1 MTLKELP
8 LRTVAMSFALGL
20 VTIASASLAGQN
32 AGAAAGSPD
41 SGKIPVTTAS
51 DAAKKEFLQGR
62 ELAEKLQAQ
71 DSIQHFD
78 KAISLDPDFALA
90 ELSRANA
97 GATPK
102 EFFGHLQKA
111 VALSQKA
118 SDGERSLILA
128 TEAGANGDATTQKR
142 YLEQLVAAYP
152 RDERAHFNLGGYYF
166 GQQDFA
172 AAIEHYK
179 KATELAPSYSPAYNI
194 LGYAYRQRAD
204 YANAEQA
211 FKKYIELIPKDP
223 NPYDSYAELLLK
235 MGRFQGSLAQYAK
248 ALAIDSNFL
257 ASHVGRA
264 ADFMYMGKTAEASSE
279 LDAITKKA
287 RSDGDRRT
295 ALFGRTVLAV
305 DGEKWDEALA
315 AMDQQYAIAKQTK
328 DDAAMAGDLQT
339 KGQILLEMGKYDEAK
354 AAFAQS
360 LKVTEGSGLSD
371 DIKKNARLFEHF
383 NNARIAL
390 GRNDLAGARTEV
402 QAFRSG
408 AETSR
413 NPAFIRQAH
422 ELAGI
427 VALQEKKPEVA
438 IAELEQ
444 ASNQNPYNLYRLCLA
459 YQAKGD
465 SAKAGQWCGKAAKFN
480 SLPQLNFAF
489 IRGKAA
495 KLAGGPTS

>member
-1 MTLKELP
+1 MTLTGLP
-8 LRTVAMSFALGL
+8 LRVVAMAIALGL
-20 VTIASASLAGQN
+20 PSIVSA
-32 AGAAAGSPD
+32 SPD
-41 SGKIPVTTAS
+41 SGKIVVTTAS
-51 DAAKKEFLQGR
+51 EAAKKEFLQGR

-78 KAISLDPDFALA
+78 KAIALDPNFALA

-97 GATPK
+97 APSPK
-102 EFFGHLQKA
+102 DFFEHLRKA
-111 VALSQKA
+111 VALSAKV
-118 SDGERSLILA
+118 SDGERLLILA
-128 TEAGANGDATTQKR
+128 TEAGANGDATKQKG
-142 YLEQLVAAYP
+142 YLDQLVAAYP
-152 RDERAHFNLGGYYF
+152 GDERAHFNVGGYYF

-179 KATELAPSYSPAYNI
+179 KATELAPGYSPAYNI
-194 LGYAYRQRAD
+194 LGYAYRQNGD
-204 YANAEQA
+204 YTNAEQA

-235 MGRFQGSLAQYAK
+235 MGRFQESLAQYAK

-257 ASHVGRA
+257 ASHLGRA
-264 ADFMYMGKTAEASSE
+264 ADFMYMGKTVEAASE

-305 DGEKWDEALA
+305 DGGKWDEALA
-315 AMDQQYAIAKQTK
+315 AMDRQYAIAEQAK
-328 DDAAMAGDLQT
+328 DAAAMAGDLQT

-354 AAFAQS
+354 AAFDRS
-360 LKVTEGSGLSD
+360 LKVAEGSGLSD
-371 DIKKNARLFEHF
+371 NIKKNARLFEHF
-383 NNARIAL
+383 NNTRIAL
-390 GRNDLAGARTEV
+390 GRNDLAGARTEM

-413 NPAFIRQAH
+413 NPAFMRQSH

-427 VALQEKKPEVA
+427 VALQDKKPDEA
-438 IAELEQ
+438 ITELEQ
-444 ASNQNPYNLYRLCLA
+444 ASTQNPYNLYRLCLA

-465 SAKAGQWCGKAAKFN
+465 TAKAGQWCGKAAKFN
-480 SLPQLNFAF
+480 SLPLLNSAF
-489 IRGKAA
+489 VRSRAA
-495 KLAGGPTS
+495 KLAGGS

>member
-1 MTLKELP
+1 MTLNELP
-8 LRTVAMSFALGL
+8 RRMVAMSFALGL
-20 VTIASASLAGQN
+20 ASI

-51 DAAKKEFLQGR
+51 DAAKTEFLQGR
-62 ELAEKLQAQ
+62 ELAEKLQGQ

-78 KAISLDPDFALA
+78 KAISLDPNFALA

-102 EFFGHLQKA
+102 EFFDHLRKA
-111 VALSQKA
+111 LALSQKA
-118 SDGERSLILA
+118 SDGERWLILA
-128 TEAGANGDATTQKR
+128 TEAGANGDATKQKG

-223 NPYDSYAELLLK
+223 NPYDSYGELLLK
-235 MGRFQGSLAQYAK
+235 MGRFQESLEQYAK
-248 ALAIDSNFL
+248 ALAIDSNFV
-257 ASHVGRA
+257 ASHLGRA
-264 ADFMYMGKTAEASSE
+264 ADFMYMGKTAEAASE
-279 LDAITKKA
+279 LDTITKKA

-305 DGEKWDEALA
+305 DGGKWDAALA
-315 AMDQQYAIAKQTK
+315 AMDQQYAIAEQAK
-328 DDAAMAGDLQT
+328 DAPAMAGDVQT

-354 AAFAQS
+354 AAFDQS
-360 LKVTEGSGLSD
+360 LKVTEGSSLSD

-390 GRNDLAGARTEV
+390 GRNDVAGARTEA

-408 AETSR
+408 AESSR
-413 NPAFIRQAH
+413 NPAFVRQAH

-427 VALQEKKPEVA
+427 VALQEKKPDVA
-438 IAELEQ
+438 ITELEQ

-465 SAKAGQWCGKAAKFN
+465 TAKAGQWCGKAAKFN
-480 SLPQLNFAF
+480 SLPQLNSAF
-489 IRGKAA
+489 IRAKAA

>member
-1 MTLKELP
+1 MTPNRLP
-8 LRTVAMSFALGL
+8 LRVVATAIALAMSSTT
-20 VTIASASLAGQN
+20 VPASPA
-32 AGAAAGSPD
+32 

-51 DAAKKEFLQGR
+51 EAAKKEFLQGR

-78 KAISLDPDFALA
+78 KAISLDPGFALA

-97 GATPK
+97 SPTPK
-102 EFFGHLQKA
+102 DFFEHLRKA
-111 VALSQKA
+111 VALAPKA
-118 SDGERSLILA
+118 SDGERLLILA
-128 TEAGANGDATTQKR
+128 TEAGANGDATKQKG
-142 YLEQLVAAYP
+142 YLDQLVAAYP
-152 RDERAHFNLGGYYF
+152 RDERVHFNMGGYYF

-172 AAIEHYK
+172 SAIEHYT

-194 LGYAYRQRAD
+194 LGYAFRQKGD

-235 MGRFQGSLAQYAK
+235 MGRFQESLEQYAK
-248 ALAIDSNFL
+248 ALAIDANFV
-257 ASHVGRA
+257 ASHLGRA
-264 ADFMYMGKTAEASSE
+264 ADFMYMGKAGEAASE
-279 LDAITKKA
+279 LDMITKKA

-305 DGEKWDEALA
+305 DSGKWDEALA
-315 AMDQQYAIAKQTK
+315 AVDQQYAIAEKTK
-328 DDAAMAGDLQT
+328 DAAAMAGDLQT

-354 AAFAQS
+354 AAFDQS
-360 LKVTEGSGLSD
+360 LKVTDSSGLSD

-390 GRNDLAGARTEV
+390 GRNDLAGARTET

-413 NPAFIRQAH
+413 NPAFVRQAH

-427 VALQEKKPEVA
+427 VALQEKKSDEA

-444 ASNQNPYNLYRLCLA
+444 ASNQNPYNLYRICLA
-459 YQAKGD
+459 YQAKSD
-465 SAKAGQWCGKAAKFN
+465 MAKAKQWCGKAAKFN
-480 SLPQLNFAF
+480 PLPQLNSAF
-489 IRGKAA
+489 IREKAA

>member
-1 MTLKELP
+1 MTLNGLP
-8 LRTVAMSFALGL
+8 LRMVAISIALGL
-20 VTIASASLAGQN
+20 ASIASASPAGQN
-32 AGAAAGSPD
+32 AAAAASSAD

-51 DAAKKEFLQGR
+51 DAAKKAFLQGR

-71 DSIQHFD
+71 DSIQHFE
-78 KAISLDPDFALA
+78 KAISLDPNFALA

-97 GATPK
+97 APTPK
-102 EFFGHLQKA
+102 DFFDHLRKA
-111 VALSQKA
+111 VALSQRA
-118 SDGERSLILA
+118 SDGERLLILA
-128 TEAGANGDATTQKR
+128 TEAGANGDATKQKE
-142 YLEQLVAAYP
+142 YLDQLVAAYP
-152 RDERAHFNLGGYYF
+152 RDERSQFNIGGYYF

-172 AAIEHYK
+172 AAIDHYR
-179 KATELAPSYSPAYNI
+179 KATELAPGYSPAYNI
-194 LGYAYRQRAD
+194 LGYAYRQKGD

-211 FKKYIELIPKDP
+211 FERYIELIPKDP

-235 MGRFQGSLAQYAK
+235 MGRFQDSLVQYAK
-248 ALAIDSNFL
+248 ALAIDPNFL
-257 ASHVGRA
+257 ASHLGRA
-264 ADFMYMGKTAEASSE
+264 ADFMYMGKAGEAASE
-279 LDAITKKA
+279 LDMITKKA
-287 RSDGDRRT
+287 RSDGGRRT

-305 DGEKWDEALA
+305 DGGKWDEALA
-315 AMDQQYAIAKQTK
+315 AVDKQYAIAEQAK
-328 DDAAMAGDLQT
+328 DAAAMAGDLQT

-354 AAFAQS
+354 AAFDQS
-360 LKVTEGSGLSD
+360 LKVTEGSSLSG
-371 DIKKNARLFEHF
+371 DIKKNARLFAHF

-413 NPAFIRQAH
+413 NPAFMRQAH

-427 VALQEKKPEVA
+427 VALQEKKPDVA

-465 SAKAGQWCGKAAKFN
+465 TAKAGPWCGKAARFN
-480 SLPQLNFAF
+480 SLPQLNSAF

-495 KLAGGPTS
+495 KLAGPTS

>member
-1 MTLKELP
+1 MTLNGLP
-8 LRTVAMSFALGL
+8 LRLVAMSVALTL
-20 VTIASASLAGQN
+20 VLTASASPAGQN

-41 SGKIPVTTAS
+41 SGKVPVTTAS
-51 DAAKKEFLQGR
+51 DAAKNEFLQGR

-102 EFFGHLQKA
+102 EFFGHLRKA

-118 SDGERSLILA
+118 SDGERWLILA
-128 TEAGANGDATTQKR
+128 TEAGANGDATTQKKC
-142 YLEQLVAAYP
+142 LEQLVAAYP

-172 AAIEHYK
+172 AAIEHYR

-235 MGRFQGSLAQYAK
+235 MGRFQDSLAQYAK

-315 AMDQQYAIAKQTK
+315 AMDQQYAIAEQAK

-354 AAFAQS
+354 AAFDQS
-360 LKVTEGSGLSD
+360 LQVTEGSGLSD

-413 NPAFIRQAH
+413 NPAFMRQAH

-427 VALQEKKPEVA
+427 VALQQKKPDVA
-438 IAELEQ
+438 IGELEQ

-465 SAKAGQWCGKAAKFN
+465 TAKAGQWCGKAAKFN
-480 SLPQLNFAF
+480 SLPQLNSAF

>member
-1 MTLKELP
+1 MTLNGLP
-8 LRTVAMSFALGL
+8 LRVAAMSIALGL
-20 VTIASASLAGQN
+20 PIIAA
-32 AGAAAGSPD
+32 SPD
-41 SGKIPVTTAS
+41 NGKIPVTTSS
-51 DAAKKEFLQGR
+51 DAARKEFLQGR

-78 KAISLDPDFALA
+78 KAIALDPSFALA

-97 GATPK
+97 SPTPK
-102 EFFGHLQKA
+102 DFFAHLQKA
-111 VALSQKA
+111 VALSAKA
-118 SDGERSLILA
+118 SDGEKLLILA
-128 TEAGANGDATTQKR
+128 TEAGTNGDASQQKQ
-142 YLEQLVAAYP
+142 YLDQLVAAYP
-152 RDERAHFNLGGYYF
+152 GDERVHFNIGGYYF
-166 GQQDFA
+166 GQQNFA

-194 LGYAYRQRAD
+194 LGYAYRQNGD

-235 MGRFQGSLAQYAK
+235 MGRFQDSLAQYAK
-248 ALAIDSNFL
+248 ALAINPDFL
-257 ASHVGRA
+257 ASHLGRG
-264 ADFMYMGKTAEASSE
+264 ADFMYMGKSAEAASE
-279 LDAITKKA
+279 FDMITKKA

-305 DGEKWDEALA
+305 DGGQWTDALT
-315 AMDQQYAIAKQTK
+315 AMDQQYAIAEKARDT
-328 DDAAMAGDLQT
+328 AAMAGDLQA
-339 KGQILLEMGKYDEAK
+339 KGQILLEMGKYDEA
-354 AAFAQS
+354 ASAFNQS
-360 LKVTEGSGLSD
+360 LKLTEGSSLSD
-371 DIKKNARLFEHF
+371 GIKNNARLFAHF

-390 GRNDLAGARTEV
+390 GRNDVAGAQTEL

-408 AETSR
+408 VDASR
-413 NPAFIRQAH
+413 NPGFVRQAH

-427 VALQEKKPEVA
+427 VALHEKKPDAA

-465 SAKAGQWCGKAAKFN
+465 NAKAGQWCGKAAKFN
-480 SLPQLNFAF
+480 ALPLLNSAF
-489 IRGKAA
+489 IRAKAA
-495 KLAGGPTS
+495 KLAGGPSS

>member
-1 MTLKELP
+1 MTLNALP
-8 LRTVAMSFALGL
+8 VRIVAMSFAVG
-20 VTIASASLAGQN
+20 VASIAGASPAGQK
-32 AGAAAGSPD
+32 AAGPAD
-41 SGKIPVTTAS
+41 GKIPVSTVS

-78 KAISLDPDFALA
+78 KAISLDADFALA

-97 GATPK
+97 APSPR
-102 EFFGHLQKA
+102 EFFDHLRKA

-118 SDGERSLILA
+118 SDGERLLILA
-128 TEAGANGDATTQKR
+128 TEAGANGDATRQKG
-142 YLEQLVAAYP
+142 YLDQLVAAYP
-152 RDERAHFNLGGYYF
+152 RDERAQFNIGGYYF

-194 LGYAYRQRAD
+194 LGYAYRQKGD

-223 NPYDSYAELLLK
+223 NPYDSYAELLLT
-235 MGRFQGSLAQYAK
+235 MGRFQESLVQYAK
-248 ALAIDSNFL
+248 ALAIDANFL
-257 ASHVGRA
+257 ASHLGRA
-264 ADFMYMGKTAEASSE
+264 ADFMYMGKAAEAASE
-279 LDAITKKA
+279 LDMITKKA

-295 ALFGRTVLAV
+295 ALFGKMVLAV
-305 DGEKWDEALA
+305 DSGKWDEALA
-315 AMDQQYAIAKQTK
+315 IVDQQYAIAEKAN
-328 DDAAMAGDLQT
+328 DAAAMAGDLQT
-339 KGQILLEMGKYDEAK
+339 KGQILLEMGKYDAAK
-354 AAFAQS
+354 AAFDRG
-360 LKVTEGSGLSD
+360 LKVTDASGLSD

-390 GRNDLAGARTEV
+390 GRNDMAGARTEM

-413 NPAFIRQAH
+413 NPAFVRQAH

-427 VALQEKKPEVA
+427 VALQEKKPDEA
-438 IAELEQ
+438 IAELQQ
-444 ASNQNPYNLYRLCLA
+444 ASTQNPYNFYRLCLA

-465 SAKAGQWCGKAAKFN
+465 TAKTGQWCDKAAKFN
-480 SLPQLNFAF
+480 PLPLLNSAF
-489 IRGKAA
+489 IRQKAA
-495 KLAGGPTS
+495 KLAGGPAS